1 MIWFHLL
8 KKSWIE
14 EFSFF
19 AVFRNSDLGQADKS
33 ASSIRFI
40 MEILYCLTLFG
51 HFSSVEIAFFESLP
65 LSIFYIWSDLFLDC
79 NSYIN
84 WMELVVRVWVS
95 FQSMGLRWIMLP
107 IINSWSML
115 CHHLVLVRSVCEN
128 EILLIYIIQ
137 QKENSILPRMTSKTD
152 LLVFRTPCNH
162 KVRARNLSDLL
173 EEDRFIHLPRFR

>member
-1 MIWFHLL
+1 M
-8 KKSWIE
+8 
-14 EFSFF
+14 FS
-19 AVFRNSDLGQADKS
+19 NSDLGQPDKS
-33 ASSIRFI
+33 ASSIWFI

-51 HFSSVEIAFFESLP
+51 HFSSVEIAFFQSVP
-65 LSIFYIWSDLFLDC
+65 LSIFYVWSDHFLNC

-95 FQSMGLRWIMLP
+95 FQSMGLKWIMLP

-137 QKENSILPRMTSKTD
+137 QKDNSIWPRMTSKTD
-152 LLVFRTPCNH
+152 LLVFRTLCNP
-162 KVRARNLSDLL
+162 KVRVRNLSDLL
-173 EEDRFIHLPRFR
+173 GEDRFMHLPRFR